1 MYQGKSAGKL
11 HIKTEFKPY
20 EPGQLAKIS
29 ASGDQSKKE
38 AKVEPKVE
46 PIVEVQPSEPAV
58 IENGG
63 SLKILIIEARLT
75 HDTETFGKMDQYVEI
90 KTSKGT

>member
-11 HIKTEFKPY
+11 HIKTEFNPY

-38 AKVEPKVE
+38 AKVETEKTKKAVKTIQAKVE
-46 PIVEVQPSEPAV
+46 KSTLGDLGALAEIRA
-58 IENGG
+58 
-63 SLKILIIEARLT
+63 
-75 HDTETFGKMDQYVEI
+75 KMDDDAAGKEA
-90 KTSKGT
+90 